1 MNINQRR
8 SSESQRRLYSYANN
22 TLDAALT
29 HILDECSL
37 LEKMSAV
44 ARSVQTGN
52 TSSATNAT
60 VRCVTA
66 KAGGGEAARGEE
78 AGKRGGGG
86 GEGGREGAKASR
98 QAGERTAGE
107 NRVIACRDN
116 IWTRRATIT
125 QTQIVGIEAIPE

>member
-1 MNINQRR
+1 MP
-8 SSESQRRLYSYANN
+8 
-22 TLDAALT
+22 
-29 HILDECSL
+29 
-37 LEKMSAV
+37 AV
-44 ARSVQTGN
+44 ARNEQTGK

-66 KAGGGEAARGEE
+66 KAGGEAARGEE

-107 NRVIACRDN
+107 NRVIACRES
-116 IWTRRATIT
+116 TSHATAPERLSGGCLT
-125 QTQIVGIEAIPE
+125 IPAEQPKRKPKLWVLY